1 MPSIS
6 AITQIP
12 LAAGA
17 ILVGQAW
24 HAGHRPD
31 LPSLSNQD
39 PSAVLGSPASP
50 ALKVVLLGDSSV
62 TAPGVVPLD
71 DCWARRVG
79 HRLAFTYRVKL
90 VNIAAGGSRVA
101 DVLRY
106 QVAPA
111 LAEEPDIALVCVGAN
126 DALRAVS
133 VQDFARDLN
142 EVLSRLSEQ
151 IPAVGVSGLG
161 DLGPL
166 PRLPSIGS
174 AWARVRARSFD
185 RAIARVAHNVDVPKT
200 AAWGPLFQ
208 PFVDPLNENGMYAA
222 DLFHA
227 SGKGHALFA
236 HAWNEVVDVLLER
249 LETRLSAHPESS
261 GSST

>member
-1 MPSIS
+1 VNV
-6 AITQIP
+6 ATG
-12 LAAGA
+12 GA
-17 ILVGQAW
+17 RA
-24 HAGHRPD
+24 
-31 LPSLSNQD
+31 
-39 PSAVLGSPASP
+39 
-50 ALKVVLLGDSSV
+50 
-62 TAPGVVPLD
+62 
-71 DCWARRVG
+71 
-79 HRLAFTYRVKL
+79 
-90 VNIAAGGSRVA
+90 A

-106 QVAPA
+106 QVAAA
-111 LAEEPDIALVCVGAN
+111 LAEAPDIALVCVAAN
-126 DALRAVS
+126 DALRAEP
-133 VQDFARDLN
+133 VQEFERDLAEILRRLN
-142 EVLSRLSEQ
+142 ER

-174 AWARVRARSFD
+174 AWARVRSRSFD
-185 RAIARVAHNVDVPKT
+185 RAIARAAHNLDVPKT

-236 HAWNEVVDVLLER
+236 HAWNEVVDVLLGR
-249 LETRLSAHPESS
+249 LEPRLSARLGSF